1 MKYFFLSICILA
13 FSIQTQ
19 AQFIAHA
26 IKLPADVE
34 YYDNQY
40 SSLYIAHDKL
50 YLMSECRLEDNA
62 PAFLT
67 SVYLSDLDKAIQDS
81 SYQPHFT
88 KIPIYGLDILR
99 NKMTAQNQSYEGLE
113 ATVIKNNTAYF
124 SVETAT
130 PSDDCYLVK
139 GYFSG
144 DAIYM
149 DTSKLLQLPKPVDT
163 NGQHIYNAGFESL
176 EMMEDSLYAFYEYN
190 YFPSGKNFVLS
201 VDTSL
206 NEAAIKQIP
215 LQSPMPF
222 RITDI
227 TASAD
232 PQTFIGINYF
242 FKGEGRDEIYRVPQ
256 SDTASYP
263 LTQDE
268 SGYSSYCRLVEVNF
282 DGKEFSWRPYA
293 PLPSAYWAYNWEGL
307 ASYKDG
313 FFITNDKYTPSRP
326 YKTNLLYLEP
336 GQ

>member
-1 MKYFFLSICILA
+1 MKYFCLSVCVLILFIHA
-13 FSIQTQ
+13 Q
-19 AQFIAHA
+19 AQFVVHA
-26 IKLPADVE
+26 IKLPPDVE

-50 YLMSECRLEDNA
+50 YLMSECRLEDKA

-67 SVYLSDLDKAIQDS
+67 SVYLSDLDKAIRDS
-81 SYQPHFT
+81 TYQPHFT

-113 ATVIKNNTAYF
+113 ATVIKNNTVYF

-144 DAIYM
+144 DAIFM

-163 NGQHIYNAGFESL
+163 SGQHIYNAGFESL
-176 EMMEDSLYAFYEYN
+176 EMIEDKLYAFYEYN
-190 YFPSGKNFVLS
+190 YFSPGKNFVS
-201 VDTSL
+201 GIDTSL
-206 NEAAIKQIP
+206 NENAVQKIALKNK
-215 LQSPMPF
+215 MPF
-222 RITDI
+222 RITDV
-227 TASAD
+227 TKANNRG
-232 PQTFIGINYF
+232 TLIGINYF
-242 FKGEGRDEIYRVPQ
+242 YKGEGKDEVYRVPQ
-256 SDTASYP
+256 SDTANYP
-263 LTQDE
+263 LTQDA
-268 SGYSSYCRLVEVNF
+268 SGVRSYCRLVKLDFHNN
-282 DGKEFSWRPYA
+282 EFSWKPYA

-307 ASYKDG
+307 AIYRNG

-326 YKTNLLYLEP
+326 YKTNLLYMEP